1 MPSRAVTRRSR
12 FSIAAL
18 HANPASM
25 PSDLTRTPYERSVF
39 LNYPFDP
46 GYRSLLHAMVFTVH
60 HCGFLARSA
69 QEVED
74 SGEVRIGRIK
84 RTIRECRYGIH
95 DISRVEL
102 DRATQFPRFNMP
114 LELGLFLGAQEY
126 GDPDQNRKRSLV
138 LDTEPFRY
146 QRFCSDIAGQD
157 VRAHR
162 NEPALVISAVRAM
175 LATSLHGVERI
186 PGEAVIR
193 KRYRLFRR
201 ELPILCQRLYIRP
214 AELQFVELRSLVEEW
229 IANHPLPEAA
239 PAPARPAFDASP
251 SNIPSA

>member
-1 MPSRAVTRRSR
+1 MHSDPT
-12 FSIAAL
+12 
-18 HANPASM
+18 HAQ
-25 PSDLTRTPYERSVF
+25 YERSVF
-39 LNYPFDP
+39 LNHPFDIA
-46 GYRSLLHAMVFTVH
+46 YRALLHAGVFAVH

-74 SGEVRIGRIK
+74 GGEVRIGKIK
-84 RTIRECRYGIH
+84 RIIRECRYGIH

-102 DRATQFPRFNMP
+102 DGATGLPRFNMP

-126 GDPDQNRKRSLV
+126 GDQEQVRKRSLV

-157 VRAHR
+157 VRAHA
-162 NEPALVISAVRAM
+162 NDPGKVISAVRAM
-175 LATSLHGVERI
+175 LATALHGIERV

-193 KRYRLFRR
+193 NRYRQFRT
-201 ELPILCQRLYIRP
+201 ELPILCRRLHMRP

-229 IANHPLPEAA
+229 IANHPLPEAP
-239 PAPARPAFDASP
+239 PAPARPRSQRLP
-251 SNIPSA
+251 SRHPVT